1 VKQRSA
7 IIAIMILSGA
17 APALAETPEG
27 RQACMNDAFRVCQDA
42 IPDRE
47 RVFKCLAA
55 HKDAIS
61 PTCRSEVAPAQ
72 PAERTS
78 LPPAQLQTRVKSA
91 RRGELSAHH
100 AQREAIA
107 EKKAGTK
114 KTGAHAAKPAGKPK
128 TKLKIKS
135 TARSAP
141 PQRSGQPLNLA
152 PR

>member
-7 IIAIMILSGA
+7 IIAVMILSGA

-27 RQACMNDAFRVCQDA
+27 RQACTNDAFKICQDA

-47 RVFKCLAA
+47 RVFNCLAA

-61 PTCRSEVAPAQ
+61 PACRAEVAPAQ
-72 PAERTS
+72 AAERTS
-78 LPPAQLQTRVKSA
+78 LPPASLQTRAKNA
-91 RRGELSAHH
+91 RRTELSAHH
-100 AQREAIA
+100 AHREAIV

-114 KTGAHAAKPAGKPK
+114 KMAAHAAKPKAK
-128 TKLKIKS
+128 TKFKLKS
-135 TARSAP
+135 TARPAP
-141 PQRSGQPLNLA
+141 PQRSGQPLNLV